1 VGILDNIKIKAG
13 KLFIKSELQKQDSR
27 KVVALNLNNA
37 NSVALLYKIE
47 DEDDYKKVSSFVKY
61 LKSEF
66 GLKRVFFMGYWDDAK
81 ENPQFLQTRLDFD
94 FFSKKELNWKGI
106 PIGGNIEN
114 FIGEDFDIL
123 IDLNNYYNVPLR
135 YLLVKSN
142 AKLKVGPYSKENES
156 FFDLMISSDAENFE
170 EYCNQLVK
178 YLSMI
183 NA

>member
-1 VGILDNIKIKAG
+1 MLGKI
-13 KLFIKSELQKQDSR
+13 
-27 KVVALNLNNA
+27 
-37 NSVALLYKIE
+37 
-47 DEDDYKKVSSFVKY
+47 
-61 LKSEF
+61 
-66 GLKRVFFMGYWDDAK
+66 
-81 ENPQFLQTRLDFD
+81 FD

-156 FFDLMISSDAENFE
+156 FFDLMIYKKCCKTRNF
-170 EYCNQLVK
+170 
-178 YLSMI
+178 YLI
-183 NA
+183 NYILWLK